1 MMSPDIRAESSGARE
16 RGSRVQQDVGAFVLM
31 SLIAVL
37 APILAARVAHWI
49 PVPLVVFEILL
60 GVLLGPQGLGLG
72 KHGEFIDTLAD
83 FGLAT
88 LMFLAGYEID
98 FGRIAGPPLRRA
110 ALGWLLGLG
119 LALGAALLIADSA
132 GEAVYIGA
140 AMATTAL
147 GTILPIVRDAELLE
161 TPFGRAIM
169 AVGSVGEFG
178 PIVAVALFLSGRSP
192 GRSAAVLL
200 LFAAVTALAIW
211 RAVHAGER
219 DRMRSLVSKT
229 LHSSGQFAVRMMI
242 FVLALMVYIAVELNL
257 DMLLGAFTAGVIGR
271 MLLSGTSTQLQHTV
285 MSKLEAVGFGFLVP
299 VFFINTGLDFDL
311 DALTSQA
318 STLALLPLFLL
329 LFLLLR
335 GGPVALL
342 AEPGTAYT
350 DRAVLGMFGSTQ
362 LPMVVA
368 ITTIGTENG
377 QLDAGT
383 AAALVG
389 AGMLWVLLFPL
400 IALRL
405 RGDRR
410 AAAGAQPRAESW

>member
-1 MMSPDIRAESSGARE
+1 VLIFTTYHPNRRKGDE
-16 RGSRVQQDVGAFVLM
+16 VQQDVGAFVLM
-31 SLIAVL
+31 SVIAVL
-37 APILAARVAHWI
+37 APILAAQLAHWV
-49 PVPLVVFEILL
+49 PVPLAVFEIVL
-60 GVLLGPQGLGLG
+60 GLLLGPQGFGLG
-72 KHGEFIDTLAD
+72 KHGEFIDALSD
-83 FGLAT
+83 LGLAT

-98 FGRIAGPPLRRA
+98 FGRISGSPLRRA
-110 ALGWLLGLG
+110 AIGWLVGLG
-119 LALGAALLIADSA
+119 LSLAVALLIADSA
-132 GEAVYIGA
+132 SEAVYIGA

-147 GTILPIVRDAELLE
+147 GTILPIVRDAELLD
-161 TPFGRAIM
+161 TPFGRTIT

-192 GRSAAVLL
+192 GRSAVTLL

-211 RAVHAGER
+211 RASHTRETA
-219 DRMRSLVSKT
+219 RMRSLVSKT

-242 FVLALMVYIAVELNL
+242 CVLALLVYLAVELDL
-257 DMLLGAFTAGVIGR
+257 DTLLGAFTAGIIGR
-271 MLLSGTSTQLQHTV
+271 MLLSSTSPLLQQSV

-311 DALTSQA
+311 DALTAHA
-318 STLALLPLFLL
+318 STLALLPLFLM

-342 AEPGTAYT
+342 AEPRTSYT
-350 DRAVLGMFGSTQ
+350 DRAVLGMFGATQ

-368 ITTIGTENG
+368 ITTIGTEAG
-377 QLDAGT
+377 KLDSGT

-389 AGMLWVLLFPL
+389 AGMLSVLLFPL

-405 RGDRR
+405 RGETAPVARP
-410 AAAGAQPRAESW
+410 GARAESW

>member
-1 MMSPDIRAESSGARE
+1 M
-16 RGSRVQQDVGAFVLM
+16 QQDVGAFVLM
-31 SLIAVL
+31 TLIAVL

-60 GVLLGPQGLGLG
+60 GVLLGPQGIGLAE
-72 KHGEFIDTLAD
+72 HGEFIDTLAD

-110 ALGWLLGLG
+110 TVGWLLGLG
-119 LALGAALLIADSA
+119 LALGAALLFTDSRS
-132 GEAVYIGA
+132 EAVYVGA

-147 GTILPIVRDAELLE
+147 GTILPIVRDAELLD

-192 GRSAAVLL
+192 GRSAVVLL
-200 LFAAVTALAIW
+200 LFAAVTSLAIW
-211 RAVHAGER
+211 RASHTR
-219 DRMRSLVSKT
+219 DQARMRSLVSRT

-242 FVLALMVYIAVELNL
+242 FVLALMVYVAVELGL

-271 MLLSGTSTQLQHTV
+271 MLLSGNSSQLQHSV

-299 VFFINTGLDFDL
+299 VFFIDTGLDFDL
-311 DALTSQA
+311 DALTAQA
-318 STLALLPLFLL
+318 SALALLPLFLM

-335 GGPVALL
+335 GVPVALL
-342 AEPGTAYT
+342 AERGTSFT

-368 ITTIGTENG
+368 ITTIGTEDG
-377 QLDAGT
+377 RLAAGT

-389 AGMLWVLLFPL
+389 AGMLSVLLFPL
-400 IALRL
+400 PALRL
-405 RGDRR
+405 RG
-410 AAAGAQPRAESW
+410 GASPVHRPRPNAESW

>member
-1 MMSPDIRAESSGARE
+1 MLIFATYHLNRWKGDE
-16 RGSRVQQDVGAFVLM
+16 VQQDFGAFVLL
-31 SLIAVL
+31 SVIAVL
-37 APILAARVAHWI
+37 APILAAQLAHWV
-49 PVPLVVFEILL
+49 PVPLVVFEIVL
-60 GVLLGPQGLGLG
+60 GLLLGPQGFGLG
-72 KHGEFIDTLAD
+72 KHGEFIDALSD
-83 FGLAT
+83 LGLAT

-98 FGRIAGPPLRRA
+98 FGRISGPPLRRA
-110 ALGWLLGLG
+110 TLGWLLGLG
-119 LALGAALLIADSA
+119 LSLGVAMLIADNASE
-132 GEAVYIGA
+132 GVYIGA

-147 GTILPIVRDAELLE
+147 GTILPIVRDAELLD
-161 TPFGRAIM
+161 TPFGRTIM

-192 GRSAAVLL
+192 GRAAGTLL
-200 LFAAVTALAIW
+200 LFAVVTALAIW
-211 RAVHAGER
+211 RASHTRETA
-219 DRMRSLVSKT
+219 RMRSLVSKT

-242 FVLALMVYIAVELNL
+242 CVLALMVYIAVELDL

-271 MLLSGTSTQLQHTV
+271 MLLSSTSPLLQQSV

-311 DALTSQA
+311 DALTAHA
-318 STLALLPLFLL
+318 STLALLPLFLM

-342 AEPGTAYT
+342 AEPRTSHT
-350 DRAVLGMFGSTQ
+350 DRAVLGMFGATQ

-368 ITTIGTENG
+368 ITTIGTQAG
-377 QLDAGT
+377 KLDSGT

-389 AGMLWVLLFPL
+389 AGMLSVLLFPL

-405 RGDRR
+405 RGE
-410 AAAGAQPRAESW
+410 AAPAARPGARAESW

>member
-1 MMSPDIRAESSGARE
+1 M
-16 RGSRVQQDVGAFVLM
+16 QQDVGAFVLM

-37 APILAARVAHWI
+37 APVLAARVAHWI

-72 KHGEFIDTLAD
+72 RHGEFIDTLAD

-110 ALGWLLGLG
+110 SLGWLLGLG
-119 LALGAALLIADSA
+119 LALAAALLIADSA

-147 GTILPIVRDAELLE
+147 GTVLPIVRDAELLE

-192 GRSAAVLL
+192 ARSAIVLL

-211 RAVHAGER
+211 RASHTRETR
-219 DRMRSLVSKT
+219 RLRSLVSKT

-242 FVLALMVYIAVELNL
+242 FVLAVMVYIAVELGL

-271 MLLSGTSTQLQHTV
+271 MLLSGTSPQLQRTV

-311 DALTSQA
+311 NALTAQA

-335 GGPVALL
+335 GVPVGLL
-342 AEPGTAYT
+342 AEPGTSYT
-350 DRAVLGMFGSTQ
+350 DRTVLAMFGSTQ

-389 AGMLWVLLFPL
+389 AGMLSVLLFPL

-405 RGDRR
+405 CGDRR

>member
-1 MMSPDIRAESSGARE
+1 MQHEL
-16 RGSRVQQDVGAFVLM
+16 GAFALM
-31 SLIAVL
+31 ALIAVL
-37 APILAARVAHWI
+37 APVLAARVAHWI
-49 PVPLVVFEILL
+49 PVPLVVFEIVL
-60 GVLLGPQGLGLG
+60 GVLLGPDGLGLG
-72 KHGEFIDTLAD
+72 RHGEFIDTLAD

-119 LALGAALLIADSA
+119 LALATALLIADSV

-147 GTILPIVRDAELLE
+147 GTILPIVRDAELLD

-192 GRSAAVLL
+192 ARSAVVLL

-211 RAVHAGER
+211 RASHSR
-219 DRMRSLVSKT
+219 DKERMRSLVSKT

-242 FVLALMVYIAVELNL
+242 FVLAVMVYVAVELGL

-271 MLLSGTSTQLQHTV
+271 MLLSSTSTQLQHTV

-311 DALTSQA
+311 TALTTQA
-318 STLALLPLFLL
+318 STLALVPLFLV

-342 AEPGTAYT
+342 AEPGTSFG

-362 LPMVVA
+362 LPMIVA

-389 AGMLWVLLFPL
+389 AGMLSVLLFPL
-400 IALRL
+400 LALRL
-405 RGDRR
+405 RGGSSP
-410 AAAGAQPRAESW
+410 AARLRPNTESW

>member
-1 MMSPDIRAESSGARE
+1 VLIFATYHLNRWKGDE
-16 RGSRVQQDVGAFVLM
+16 VQQDVGAFVLM
-31 SLIAVL
+31 SVIAVL
-37 APILAARVAHWI
+37 APILAAQLAHWI
-49 PVPLVVFEILL
+49 PVPLVVFEIVL
-60 GVLLGPQGLGLG
+60 GLLLGPQGFGLG
-72 KHGEFIDTLAD
+72 KHGEFIDALSD
-83 FGLAT
+83 LGLAT

-98 FGRIAGPPLRRA
+98 FGRISGPPLRRA
-110 ALGWLLGLG
+110 TLGWLIGLG
-119 LALGAALLIADSA
+119 LSLAVAMLIAGNAS
-132 GEAVYIGA
+132 EAVYVGA

-147 GTILPIVRDAELLE
+147 GTILPIVRDAELLD
-161 TPFGRAIM
+161 TPFGRTIT

-192 GRSAAVLL
+192 GRSAGMLL

-211 RAVHAGER
+211 RASHTRETA
-219 DRMRSLVSKT
+219 RMRSLVSKT

-242 FVLALMVYIAVELNL
+242 CVLALMVYVAVELDL
-257 DMLLGAFTAGVIGR
+257 DMLLGAFTAGIIGR
-271 MLLSGTSTQLQHTV
+271 MLLSSTSPLLQQSV

-311 DALTSQA
+311 DALTAHA
-318 STLALLPLFLL
+318 STLALLPLFLM

-342 AEPGTAYT
+342 AEPRTSYT
-350 DRAVLGMFGSTQ
+350 DRAVLGIFGATQ

-368 ITTIGTENG
+368 ITTIGTEAG
-377 QLDAGT
+377 KLDSGT

-389 AGMLWVLLFPL
+389 AGMLSVLLFPL

-405 RGDRR
+405 RGETAP
-410 AAAGAQPRAESW
+410 AARPGARAESW

>member
-1 MMSPDIRAESSGARE
+1 M
-16 RGSRVQQDVGAFVLM
+16 QQDVGAFVLM

-37 APILAARVAHWI
+37 APVLAARVAHWI

-72 KHGEFIDTLAD
+72 RHGEFIDTLAD

-110 ALGWLLGLG
+110 SLGWLLGLG
-119 LALGAALLIADSA
+119 LALAAALLIADSA

-147 GTILPIVRDAELLE
+147 GTVLPIVRDAELLE

-192 GRSAAVLL
+192 ARSAIVLL

-211 RAVHAGER
+211 RASHTRETR
-219 DRMRSLVSKT
+219 RLRSLVSKT

-242 FVLALMVYIAVELNL
+242 FVLAVMVYIAVELGL

-271 MLLSGTSTQLQHTV
+271 MLLSGTSPQLQRTV

-311 DALTSQA
+311 NALTAQA

-335 GGPVALL
+335 GVPVGLL
-342 AEPGTAYT
+342 AEPGTSYT
-350 DRAVLGMFGSTQ
+350 DRTVLAMFGSTQ

-389 AGMLWVLLFPL
+389 AGMLSVLLFPL

-405 RGDRR
+405 RGERR

>member
-1 MMSPDIRAESSGARE
+1 MR
-16 RGSRVQQDVGAFVLM
+16 QDVGAFVLM

-37 APILAARVAHWI
+37 APILAARVAHWV
-49 PVPLVVFEILL
+49 PVPLVVFEIVL

-72 KHGEFIDTLAD
+72 RHGEFIDTLAD

-110 ALGWLLGLG
+110 SLGWLLGLG
-119 LALGAALLIADSA
+119 LALAAALLIADNAS
-132 GEAVYIGA
+132 EAVYVGA

-147 GTILPIVRDAELLE
+147 GTILPIVRDADLLE
-161 TPFGRAIM
+161 SPFGRAIM

-200 LFAAVTALAIW
+200 LFAAVTALAVW
-211 RAVHAGER
+211 RAAHAGET
-219 DRMRSLVSKT
+219 DRMRSLVSKS

-242 FVLALMVYIAVELNL
+242 FVLAVMVYIAVELNL

-271 MLLSGTSTQLQHTV
+271 LLLSGTTTQLQHTV

-299 VFFINTGLDFDL
+299 IFFINTGLDFDL
-311 DALTSQA
+311 HALTSQA
-318 STLALLPLFLL
+318 STLALVPLFLL

-335 GGPVALL
+335 GTPVALL
-342 AEPGTAYT
+342 AEPGTSYT
-350 DRAVLGMFGSTQ
+350 DRAVLGLFGATQ

-389 AGMLWVLLFPL
+389 AGMLSVLLFPL
-400 IALRL
+400 LALRL
-405 RGDRR
+405 RGDAPATSRPQ
-410 AAAGAQPRAESW
+410 ARAESW

>member
-1 MMSPDIRAESSGARE
+1 MDK
-16 RGSRVQQDVGAFVLM
+16 DVGAFVLM

-37 APILAARVAHWI
+37 APILADRLSPWI

-60 GVLLGPQGLGLG
+60 GLLLGPDGLGLG
-72 KHGEFIDTLAD
+72 RHGEFIDTMAD

-98 FGRIAGPPLRRA
+98 FAEIAGPPLRRA
-110 ALGWLLGLG
+110 GIGWLLGL
-119 LALGAALLIADSA
+119 LLSLGAALLIAASA
-132 GEAVYIGA
+132 GEAVYVGA

-192 GRSAAVLL
+192 GRSAVVLVV
-200 LFAAVTALAIW
+200 FAAVTALAIW
-211 RAVHAGER
+211 HAARRREGG
-219 DRMRSLVSKT
+219 RMRRLVSMT
-229 LHSSGQFAVRMMI
+229 LHTSAQFAVRMMI
-242 FVLALMVYIAVELNL
+242 FVLALMVYIALELGL
-257 DMLLGAFTAGVIGR
+257 DMLLGAFTAGIIGR
-271 MLLSGTSTQLQHTV
+271 LLLSSTSGRLQENV

-299 VFFINTGLDFDL
+299 IFFINTGLDFDL
-311 DALTSQA
+311 TALTAKA
-318 STLALLPLFLL
+318 STLALVPLFLG

-342 AEPGTAYT
+342 AAPGTTRA
-350 DRAVLGMFGSTQ
+350 DRTVLGLFGATQ

-368 ITTIGTENG
+368 ITTIGVQNG
-377 QLDAGT
+377 ELAAGT

-389 AGMLWVLLFPL
+389 AGMLSVLLFPL

-405 RGDRR
+405 RGGAQ
-410 AAAGAQPRAESW
+410 AAAARRPSSEAW

>member
-1 MMSPDIRAESSGARE
+1 VLIFATYHLNRRKGDE
-16 RGSRVQQDVGAFVLM
+16 VQQDVGAFVLM
-31 SLIAVL
+31 SVIAVL
-37 APILAARVAHWI
+37 APILAAQLAHWI
-49 PVPLVVFEILL
+49 PVPLVVFEIVL
-60 GVLLGPQGLGLG
+60 GLLLGPQGFGLG
-72 KHGEFIDTLAD
+72 KHGEFIDALSD
-83 FGLAT
+83 LGLAT

-98 FGRIAGPPLRRA
+98 FGRISGPPLRRA
-110 ALGWLLGLG
+110 TLGWLIGLG
-119 LALGAALLIADSA
+119 LSLAVAMLIAGNAS
-132 GEAVYIGA
+132 EAVYVGA

-147 GTILPIVRDAELLE
+147 GTILPIVRDAELLD
-161 TPFGRAIM
+161 TPFGRTIM

-192 GRSAAVLL
+192 GRSAGMLL

-211 RAVHAGER
+211 RASHTRETA
-219 DRMRSLVSKT
+219 RMRSLVSKT

-242 FVLALMVYIAVELNL
+242 CVLALMVYVAVELDL
-257 DMLLGAFTAGVIGR
+257 DMLLGAFTAGIIGR
-271 MLLSGTSTQLQHTV
+271 MLLSSTSPLLQQSV

-311 DALTSQA
+311 DALTAHA
-318 STLALLPLFLL
+318 STLALLPLFLM

-342 AEPGTAYT
+342 AEPRTSYT
-350 DRAVLGMFGSTQ
+350 DRAVLGIFGATQ

-368 ITTIGTENG
+368 ITTIGTEAG
-377 QLDAGT
+377 KLGSGT

-389 AGMLWVLLFPL
+389 AGMLSVLLFPL

-405 RGDRR
+405 RGETAP
-410 AAAGAQPRAESW
+410 AARPGARAESW